1 MTTTKSPTPVRRL
14 TQSVAQSL
22 GNVTSAALLGGV
34 VALVAAGVVKL
45 VAGQLRASY
54 LTLLAIG
61 LILLLFAVATGY
73 NTLRATLISR
83 RGFYGF
89 NTTIMILLF
98 VVIMA
103 VIVLVGAINNVTFD
117 TTASKQFTLAQQ
129 STKILKDLNQDVEAV
144 AFFAPT
150 DPTPNDA
157 KQRAI
162 RSQAQDL
169 LEEYRKGS
177 SRFSYRVVDP
187 DVEPEEA
194 RRFGVNPDTRP
205 GSIVITSGGNLQ
217 PVDTLLFTSQ
227 GGYQANNNLERDFT
241 QSILAVTRKLQK
253 VVYFTTRHGERDAR
267 EVLDGNGYGLAAK
280 ELEGDNYVVRSVD
293 IAAEK
298 QMPEDAAVIVIAG
311 PRKDLLDEEKEP
323 LRQYL
328 LKGGKALFL
337 LDPDT
342 PESYKVLLADWG
354 VTLGKGMVIDPGSSV
369 AGNPRAPLVLRARYL
384 DPLNLNLFN
393 PITRVLTDS
402 TFFDQAGAVTP
413 LDNQGA
419 HHDPPLPNAYYTSND
434 LNVTPLI
441 MSSDLSWLGTN
452 AQSTAFIPGETA
464 GPLAIAVAVDAHAPF
479 KQKALDGK
487 PHTQIVVVG
496 NSAFATNRFY
506 SSFANGDFLANS
518 VNWLAGDVEL
528 ISVRPKLEE
537 ARILVVSQG
546 TFNFIRWSS
555 WLLLP
560 AAVASSGLFVWW
572 RRR

>member
-1 MTTTKSPTPVRRL
+1 MATTTPRVRRL
-14 TQSVAQSL
+14 TETVTKSL

-34 VALVAAGVVKL
+34 GAVVAAGL
-45 VAGQLRASY
+45 LRLIASQLTASY

-83 RGFYGF
+83 KGFYGF
-89 NTTIMILLF
+89 NTSVMILLF
-98 VVIMA
+98 LAIMG

-129 STKILKDLNQDVEAV
+129 STKILKELNQNVEAV

-150 DPTPNDA
+150 DPTPSDS

-169 LEEYRKGS
+169 LEEYRKTSG
-177 SRFSYRVVDP
+177 RFVYRVVDP

-205 GSIVITSGGNLQ
+205 GTIVVTSGGNLQ
-217 PVDTLLFTSQ
+217 PVDTLIFSSQ
-227 GGYQANNNLERDFT
+227 GGYQANTHLERDFT
-241 QSILAVTRKLQK
+241 QGILAVTRKLQK
-253 VVYFTTRHGERDAR
+253 VVYFTVRHGERDSA

-280 ELEGDNYVVRSVD
+280 ELEGDNYLVRTLD
-293 IAAEK
+293 LAAEK
-298 QMPEDAAVIVIAG
+298 QAPEDAAVLVIAG

-342 PESYKVLLADWG
+342 PVTYKTLLAEWG
-354 VTLGKGMVIDPGSSV
+354 VTLGTGMVIDPGSSV
-369 AGNPRAPLVLRARYL
+369 AGNPRAPLVTRSRYL

-402 TFFDQAGAVTP
+402 TFFDQAAAIMP
-413 LDNQGA
+413 LDNQGV
-419 HHDPPLPNAYYTSND
+419 HRDPPLPNVYYTSND
-434 LNVTPLI
+434 LNITPLVL
-441 MSSDLSWLGTN
+441 SSDLSWLGAN
-452 AQSTAFIPGETA
+452 PQSTSFTPGETA

-479 KQKALDGK
+479 KQKASEGK

-528 ISVRPKLEE
+528 ISVRAKLEE
-537 ARILVVSQG
+537 PRILVVSQG
-546 TFNFIRWSS
+546 AFNFIRWSA

-560 AAVASSGLFVWW
+560 MAVASTGLFVWW